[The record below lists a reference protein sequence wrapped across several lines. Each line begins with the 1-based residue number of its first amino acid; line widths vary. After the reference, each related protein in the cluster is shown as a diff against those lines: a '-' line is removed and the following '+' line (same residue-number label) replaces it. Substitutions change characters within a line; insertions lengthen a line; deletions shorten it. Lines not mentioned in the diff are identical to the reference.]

1 MINREYPVYAESRYE
16 RKLVSRCCVRRQGS
30 PNEEPEWVVAE
41 RSEIHALETP
51 RFSRGYWS
59 RMLNFLKIL
68 TPEKVVKVPFSSG
81 TVPRG
86 IESSIYAAA
95 TRKRMR
101 VSVFVRGAAL
111 YICDN
116 SGTEG
121 TQSFPAPPHTRC
133 PVCNAVIDPKPGT
146 SEQYVCAGT
155 KKKKSE
161 CQKVWRYAR
170 EQGVSVGQAKRER
183 AQRRIA

>member
-1 MINREYPVYAESRYE
+1 M
-16 RKLVSRCCVRRQGS
+16 RRQRRHH
-30 PNEEPEWVVAE
+30 EEPEWIAAD
-41 RSEIHALETP
+41 RSEIDALEP
-51 RFSRGYWS
+51 QRFSRGYWS
-59 RMLNFLKIL
+59 RILNFLKIL
-68 TPEKVVKVPFSSG
+68 TPEKTVKVPFSSG

-101 VSVFVRGAAL
+101 VSVFVRGPVL

-116 SGTEG
+116 SGPDTK
-121 TQSFPAPPHTRC
+121 QPL
-133 PVCNAVIDPKPGT
+133 PVASPTHCRVCRAVIDPKPGT

-161 CQKVWRYAR
+161 CQKTWRYAR
-170 EQGVSVGQAKRER
+170 EHGISIEQAKR
-183 AQRRIA
+183 RIA

>member
-1 MINREYPVYAESRYE
+1 M
-16 RKLVSRCCVRRQGS
+16 RRQRS
-30 PNEEPEWVVAE
+30 HHEEPEWIVAD
-41 RSEIHALETP
+41 RSEIDALEAP

-59 RMLNFLKIL
+59 RILNFLKIL

-86 IESSIYAAA
+86 LESSIYAAA
-95 TRKRMR
+95 ARKRMR
-101 VSVFVRGAAL
+101 VSVFVRGAVL

-116 SGTEG
+116 SGPER
-121 TQSFPAPPHTRC
+121 TQSFPAPHHTHC
-133 PVCNAVIDPKPGT
+133 QVCNAVIDPKPGT

-170 EQGVSVGQAKRER
+170 EHGVSIER
-183 AQRRIA
+183 AKQRRIA